1 MNYRQSAKVDFER
14 ALVAAAVTG
23 GPQAVAAA
31 VGTMPTDFADRN
43 LAGVWRM
50 ILDMDAAG
58 LPYTDPVV
66 LLSQMA
72 TERFDAAYR
81 SPLFVSQIVG
91 EGMAAHAKY
100 YGQHIREAARKRNLL
115 RIAVE
120 LSERAQSDAEE
131 SAAIRRWIDGE
142 LMAIGDD
149 IAEQHTFHEAGRQLL
164 MELRSPREGAAAR
177 VAGATGIPSLDK
189 TNGAMIGGELVI
201 LAARPRM
208 GKTALATQI
217 AFSAALNGRRVL
229 FLSLEM
235 SQTELAMRV
244 LSGLAGV
251 NATSFRG
258 EYTDQHVSLLEGEL
272 GRYEDLP
279 LTIWSPTRSGVTVA
293 KLRAAARLFAS
304 QGNFGLLV
312 VDYLQ
317 LLDASAPDRVRTEQ
331 VAEMSKGLKQIAR
344 EFKIPVLCLAQLNRT
359 AETEGTP
366 RLGHLRESGSI
377 EQDADTVLFITR
389 DLANTNATL
398 HVAKHRAGNDGTID
412 LDFDKVKT
420 RFYDRGHLIG
430 SKAANYFDKH
440 NQGTGD
446 NAEESF

>member
-1 MNYRQSAKVDFER
+1 MTNNRRTAVDFER

-66 LLSQMA
+66 LLAQMA
-72 TERFDAAYR
+72 MERFDAAYR
-81 SPLFVSQIVG
+81 SPLFVSQLVG

-100 YGQHIREAARKRNLL
+100 YGQQIREAARKRKLV

-120 LSERAQSDAEE
+120 LSERATHETEDA
-131 SAAIRRWIDGE
+131 AAIRRWLDGE
-142 LMAIGDD
+142 LMAIGEDVT
-149 IAEQHTFHEAGRQLL
+149 EQHTFHEAGQQLL
-164 MELRSPREGAAAR
+164 ADLRRPKEGAAAR
-177 VAGATGIPSLDK
+177 VAVSSGIPSVDMK
-189 TNGAMIGGELVI
+189 NGAMVGGELVI

-217 AFSAALNGRRVL
+217 AFNAALDGRRVL

-251 NATSFRG
+251 NSTRFRSDA
-258 EYTDQHVSLLEGEL
+258 YTDEHVSQLESEL
-272 GRYEDLP
+272 GRYEELP
-279 LTIWSPTRSGVTVA
+279 LTIWAPTRSGVTVP

-317 LLDASAPDRVRTEQ
+317 LLDATAPDRVRTEQ
-331 VAEMSKGLKQIAR
+331 VAEMTKGLKQIAR
-344 EFKIPVLCLAQLNRT
+344 EFKVPVLCLAQLNRT

-389 DLANTNATL
+389 ELTNTDATL

-412 LDFDKVKT
+412 LDFDRVKT
-420 RFYDRGHLIG
+420 RFHDRGYLAG
-430 SKAANYFDKH
+430 SKAVRCLEQH
-440 NQGTGD
+440 NHED
-446 NAEESF
+446 F